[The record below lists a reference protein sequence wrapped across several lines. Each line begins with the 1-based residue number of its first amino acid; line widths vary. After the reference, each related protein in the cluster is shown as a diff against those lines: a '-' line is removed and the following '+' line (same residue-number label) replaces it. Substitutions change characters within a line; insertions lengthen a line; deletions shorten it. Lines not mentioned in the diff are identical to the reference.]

1 MADDARDPAAYA
13 ADIEAA
19 RDRLVSFVSS
29 CADREWRAAPLDG
42 DPRPVAVVVD
52 HVAHAYEYMAGWISQ
67 LVAGQP
73 TEVSSQTVDTLNAQH
88 AQAAAA
94 VTKAE
99 VTEHLRRSGD
109 AISRLVASLHAA
121 DLAAGDGM
129 VQRLARIAARHAD
142 DHRTDIQAALTA
154 RGAGHGLYLA
164 TRDARSGAVA
174 VGPSSILVR
183 SVGLLVS
190 RARTAVLQRGADVPG
205 RTLDGGQATDDRN
218 DRAVLADRLAR
229 FREVSGILGG
239 LGGARLF
246 VARQARLLLG
256 RR

>member
-1 MADDARDPAAYA
+1 M
-13 ADIEAA
+13 
-19 RDRLVSFVSS
+19 
-29 CADREWRAAPLDG
+29 
-42 DPRPVAVVVD
+42 AVVVD
-52 HVAHAYEYMAGWISQ
+52 HVAHAYEYQAGWISQ

-99 VTEHLRRSGD
+99 VTEHLRRGGD
-109 AISRLVASLHAA
+109 AISWLVASLHAA

-129 VQRLARIAARHAD
+129 VQRLAQIAARHAD

-154 RGAGHGLYLA
+154 RSAGHGLYLA
-164 TRDARSGAVA
+164 ARDGRSGAVA

-205 RTLDGGQATDDRN
+205 
-218 DRAVLADRLAR
+218 
-229 FREVSGILGG
+229 
-239 LGGARLF
+239 
-246 VARQARLLLG
+246 
-256 RR
+256 